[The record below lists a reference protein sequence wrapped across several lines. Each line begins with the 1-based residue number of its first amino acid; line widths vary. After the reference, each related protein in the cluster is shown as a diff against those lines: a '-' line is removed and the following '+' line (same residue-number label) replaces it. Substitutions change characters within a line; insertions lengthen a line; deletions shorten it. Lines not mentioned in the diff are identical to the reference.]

1 MILREKIASIKIIR
15 KIIIPILSM
24 LDFDIKI
31 KHDVTKRKFQ
41 LKFWS
46 HRGYWYYGKYRQSK
60 EIDFYKKFIKNGFN
74 VLEVGGHIGYV
85 SQFFESLV
93 GDEGKLIVLEPSA
106 VNYRYLTRNIK
117 ENTIALN
124 LGASDKKGVVDF
136 YTENFGGFT
145 NSLNKE
151 FVSKSASGNKISQ
164 NSGDAKLNI
173 LKINIDTIDSIVG
186 DLKIDFVKIDVEGAE
201 LMVLTGM
208 KNTLP
213 KVKALMIEISEDHQN
228 IFKILKDG
236 GFKQVDQFGE
246 EVKSLGLEL
255 TGNYFY
261 INT

>member
-1 MILREKIASIKIIR
+1 
-15 KIIIPILSM
+15 M

-31 KHDVTKRKFQ
+31 KHDVTRRKFQ

-46 HRGYWYYGKYRQSK
+46 HRGYWYYGKYRESK

-85 SQFFESLV
+85 SQLFESLV
-93 GDEGKLIVLEPSA
+93 GDEGKLIVLEQSS
-106 VNYRYLTRNIK
+106 VNYGYLTRNIK

-124 LGASDKKGVVDF
+124 LGASDNKGVVEF

-173 LKINIDTIDSIVG
+173 LKIN
-186 DLKIDFVKIDVEGAE
+186 VEGAE

-228 IFKILKDG
+228 IFEILKDG

-261 INT
+261 IKT